1 MRKLGVALA
10 LAMLAGPVRAEWHE
24 AQSENFVIYADD
36 RAEDIQRFGEMLER
50 YHAAM
55 ELLTGREVSPPSPSS
70 RVTIYVVGSE
80 REFEKLGLGE
90 NVAGFYIPR
99 AGGSVA
105 FVPNIKVRSGETD
118 FSLIVLMHE
127 YAHHFLIS
135 GSRHAMPRWLSEGAA
150 EFFAS
155 AKFPSDGSVEIGR
168 PAYHRAA
175 ELTYAADVSVEELLD
190 HKLYEEQRGK
200 TLDAFYG
207 RAWALYH
214 YLSFDEERRGQLP
227 AYWKSVTAGTSSR
240 EAALSVFGDLEELE
254 DDLDSY
260 LRRRRILSY
269 DLPADWLTIGSV
281 GVRQVSEG
289 MAEVLPLVI
298 RSKRGVDDKTAAE
311 LLSEVQAVAARF
323 PNDARVL
330 AALAEAEYDAGNDA
344 AAIAAADRA
353 IAADPTVKNA
363 YVQKGYALFRIAPDA
378 ADRDVAYTAAMV
390 PFTALNKLENDHP
403 LPLIYFYRSYAERGE
418 APSDHAR
425 HALERAS
432 MLAPFDKGL
441 AMQVAMMQAREGR
454 IDWARETLQPIAA
467 DPHGGDL
474 AGTAQV
480 YLQQLESAVPGEPW
494 YPDAMPTATAAINE
508 SDVE

>member
-1 MRKLGVALA
+1 MRKPWIALA
-10 LAMLAGPVRAEWHE
+10 LAMLASPAHAEWHQ
-24 AQSENFVIYADD
+24 AQSDNFVIYADD
-36 RAEDIQRFGEMLER
+36 SAEDIQRFGQMLER

-55 ELLTGREVSPPSPSS
+55 ELLTGREVPAPSPSN
-70 RVTIYVVGSE
+70 RVTIYVVGGE

-105 FVPNIKVRSGETD
+105 FVPSIRLRSGETD
-118 FSLIVLMHE
+118 FSIIVLMHE

-190 HKLYEEQRGK
+190 HKLYEKQRGK
-200 TLDAFYG
+200 QSDAYYG

-214 YLSFDEERRGQLP
+214 YLSFDEDRRGQLA
-227 AYWKSVTAGTSSR
+227 AYWKSVASGSSSR
-240 EAALSVFGDLEELE
+240 EAAVSVFGDLEELE
-254 DDLDSY
+254 KDLDSY
-260 LRRRRILSY
+260 LRRRRMLSY
-269 DLPADWLTIGSV
+269 DLPADRLPIGSV
-281 GVRQVSEG
+281 GVRQVSRG

-298 RSKRGVDDKTAAE
+298 RSKRGVDDKAAAE
-311 LLSEVQAVAARF
+311 LLPEIQSVAARF
-323 PNDARVL
+323 PKDPQVL

-353 IAADPTVKNA
+353 IAADPAVKNA
-363 YVQKGYALFRIAPDA
+363 YVQKGYALFRTAPDA
-378 ADRDVAYTAAMV
+378 EDRDAAYKAAMV
-390 PFTALNKLENDHP
+390 PFSALNKLENDHP

-418 APSDHAR
+418 TPSDHAR

-441 AMQVAMMQAREGR
+441 AMEVAMMQAQEGR
-454 IDWARETLQPIAA
+454 IEWARATLQPIAA
-467 DPHGGDL
+467 DPHGGGL
-474 AGTAQV
+474 ASSAQV
-480 YLQQLESAVPGEPW
+480 FLDQLEKAAPGEPW
-494 YPDAMPTATAAINE
+494 YPDAMTMITATMSE
-508 SDVE
+508 PEVE